1 MALRQ
6 QIRSTV
12 RYHMASKSR
21 DVSTEDSI
29 PASERRQERRVSARV
44 DVRFAEAAQA
54 ARALRAYSLN
64 FSLGGLCLRTQRPY
78 AIGSV
83 LHLTLMVESTE
94 FQLEGVVA
102 WQRDGTI
109 GVRFVD
115 VTDADRKR
123 IQGLLRDYAW

>member
-1 MALRQ
+1 
-6 QIRSTV
+6 
-12 RYHMASKSR
+12 MASKSR
-21 DVSTEDSI
+21 DVSTGDSI
-29 PASERRQERRVSARV
+29 SASDRRQERRISARI

-64 FSLGGLCLRTQRPY
+64 FSLGGLCLRTQRSY
-78 AIGSV
+78 AIGSA
-83 LHLTLMVESTE
+83 LHLTLLVESSE

-115 VTDADRKR
+115 VTEADRKR
-123 IQGLLRDYAW
+123 IRGLLRDYAW